1 MKGMVE
7 QEQIELV
14 DEYNRPLLKQQLSL
28 LSNNQ
33 QQFGGMGADDD
44 ILNDSVDIRLPSPD
58 ARKLDNAELQIKP
71 QHYSDIQDQVV
82 QFVRQNS
89 LIKDAKNL

>member
-1 MKGMVE
+1 MVE

-58 ARKLDNAELQIKP
+58 ARKLDNSELQIKT

>member
-33 QQFGGMGADDD
+33 QQFGGTGADDD

-58 ARKLDNAELQIKP
+58 ARKLDNAELQIKT
-71 QHYSDIQDQVV
+71 QHYSDIQTRLCSSSD
-82 QFVRQNS
+82 RTR
-89 LIKDAKNL
+89 

>member
-1 MKGMVE
+1 MVE

-33 QQFGGMGADDD
+33 QQFGGTGADDD
-44 ILNDSVDIRLPSPD
+44 ILGNDSVDIRLPSPD